1 MNWTQVLNILKQYCR
16 RIFSF
21 NKRANMR
28 YPDIKNIVEHI
39 YHDYMTRCDIII
51 LQNKMIA
58 QAKGGV
64 TAWCDE
70 CWLNDFAEDL
80 KSAFDRG
87 CFIDVD
93 EDKVALL
100 KKEIESVKPTLCV
113 CLGNRANSIMYDVI
127 TETEYPELLI
137 SSITLPHLS
146 GTARGAIVK
155 QFEKQLKGMR
165 ATANNIAEVYAKEII
180 DKINGGSRKS

>member
-39 YHDYMTRCDIII
+39 YHDYMTRCDSII

-64 TAWCDE
+64 TTWCDE

-80 KSAFDRG
+80 KSAFDEG
-87 CFIDVD
+87 CFIDID
-93 EDKVALL
+93 EDKVAQL
-100 KKEIESVKPTLCV
+100 ENEYES
-113 CLGNRANSIMYDVI
+113 
-127 TETEYPELLI
+127 
-137 SSITLPHLS
+137 
-146 GTARGAIVK
+146 
-155 QFEKQLKGMR
+155 
-165 ATANNIAEVYAKEII
+165 NNIIELIEDYFYHNKKILRIKYHQETPDII
-180 DKINGGSRKS
+180 DPKIIKEMTEKRNALDADYRKVKGLYEKAHCS

>member
-80 KSAFDRG
+80 KSAFDEG
-87 CFIDVD
+87 CFIDID
-93 EDKVALL
+93 ADKVALL
-100 KKEIESVKPTLCV
+100 EKEYES
-113 CLGNRANSIMYDVI
+113 
-127 TETEYPELLI
+127 
-137 SSITLPHLS
+137 
-146 GTARGAIVK
+146 
-155 QFEKQLKGMR
+155 
-165 ATANNIAEVYAKEII
+165 NNIIELIEDYFYHNKKILRIKYHPETPDII
-180 DKINGGSRKS
+180 DPKIIKEMAEKRKALDADYRKIKGLYEKAHCS